1 MDVLYPMRAKWF
13 NLGMHLNLS
22 ENFLDETETNI
33 ETDEECLSEML
44 KNWLQYHEPSM
55 EVLNHALSQI
65 DHQPITFD
73 VTIQGSL
80 TLSNA
85 VLNFIFMFSM
95 CVGFMVA
102 SEEGGM

>member
-1 MDVLYPMRAKWF
+1 MEVLYPIRAKWF

-44 KNWLQYHEPSM
+44 KNWLQYHEPSI

-65 DHQPITFD
+65 HHQPITFD

-85 VLNFIFMFSM
+85 VLNFISMFSM